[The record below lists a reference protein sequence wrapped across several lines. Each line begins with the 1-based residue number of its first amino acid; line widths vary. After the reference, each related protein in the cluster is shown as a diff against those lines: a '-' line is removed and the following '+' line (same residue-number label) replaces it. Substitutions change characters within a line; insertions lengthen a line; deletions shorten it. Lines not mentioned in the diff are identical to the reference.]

1 MRRHPRSSLETYCA
15 SVWLTLVLLAGTPG
29 GALANGTAA
38 QRAEQAVARIDAALG
53 QMSKTSRPLQGFAA
67 EGARVVAY
75 AEGKNIR
82 KIEVQGRGERGR
94 TLLEFYWAERRLVA
108 ARSLSA
114 DYGANPAKEANAA
127 PAADTVV
134 EDERMFFGPARPV
147 RWQQLHRALS
157 VDSAQARQRA
167 AELQGQARSFLRFIR
182 LPEPAAPCLW
192 SCKRQGALECL
203 RYQCE

>member
-1 MRRHPRSSLETYCA
+1 M
-15 SVWLTLVLLAGTPG
+15 LVLLSGTPG
-29 GALANGTAA
+29 GALASGTAA

-53 QMSKTSRPLQGFAA
+53 QMSKTSRPLQGFSA
-67 EGARVVAY
+67 EGARVVAH

-114 DYGANPAKEANAA
+114 DYGATPAKEANAA

-134 EDERMFFGPARPV
+134 EDERMFFGPARPL
-147 RWQQLHRALS
+147 RWQQLNRELS

-167 AELQGQARSFLRFIR
+167 AELQGQAKSFLRFIR
-182 LPEPAAPCLW
+182 LPEPSAPCLW